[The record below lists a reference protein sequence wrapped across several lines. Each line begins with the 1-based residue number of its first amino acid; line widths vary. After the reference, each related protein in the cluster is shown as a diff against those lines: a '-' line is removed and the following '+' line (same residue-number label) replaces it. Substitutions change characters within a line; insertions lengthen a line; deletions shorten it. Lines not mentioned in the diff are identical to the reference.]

1 MGNTELAG
9 LYQSSGVFCTQCEA
23 EGFRRITYFYDRPD
37 VMTRYTVRV
46 EANKASCPIL
56 LSNGN
61 FQEGGD
67 IAGTDRHFAVWHDPH
82 PKPSYLFALVAG
94 DLAGVH
100 DSFTT
105 MSGKTVQ
112 LGIYVE
118 KGKEDRCAWAMES
131 LKASMRWDED
141 GLRARI

>member
-1 MGNTELAG
+1 M
-9 LYQSSGVFCTQCEA
+9 
-23 EGFRRITYFYDRPD
+23 
-37 VMTRYTVRV
+37 
-46 EANKASCPIL
+46 EANKALPHPPVQWK
-56 LSNGN
+56 

-105 MSGKTVQ
+105 MSGKQVQ